1 MRREVAA
8 KLTAYVESGGI
19 LIMTAEASESL
30 ALPILGAMVPSME
43 PGFCTDVPAGAEI
56 SMMGSSR

>member
-1 MRREVAA
+1 
-8 KLTAYVESGGI
+8 
-19 LIMTAEASESL
+19 MTAEASESL

-43 PGFCTDVPAGAEI
+43 PGVCTDVPAGAEI